1 MKTSVFRSVVL
12 IGKIRVGCQWVIFGF
27 VFLGVENTHFQAEG
41 DSWWF
46 GGSPCFGGAWEKV
59 ICWFGIRGRLGDC
72 SWLQIMKV
80 FKFDVIYRFYV
91 TCALGIIW
99 GGDGFES

>member
-1 MKTSVFRSVVL
+1 MF
-12 IGKIRVGCQWVIFGF
+12 W
-27 VFLGVENTHFQAEG
+27 
-41 DSWWF
+41 
-46 GGSPCFGGAWEKV
+46 GAWEKV

>member
-1 MKTSVFRSVVL
+1 MGNLWFCISWGGEYSFPGRRGFLVVWGFSVF
-12 IGKIRVGCQWVIFGF
+12 W
-27 VFLGVENTHFQAEG
+27 
-41 DSWWF
+41 
-46 GGSPCFGGAWEKV
+46 GAWEKV